1 MNNIENEDESMQD
14 SGTIANAMLAA
25 VPTAQDV
32 FLNARYFIVD
42 KVEDCI
48 NCFMSERDSGWDGY
62 KLAIKYLH
70 GVGYEW
76 QLSGFWAANSNV
88 LHEVEREPDFFT
100 KDKFKAASLL
110 GLCPKCSAL
119 LFDEFTNALHDVQ
132 KCGSPKRAV
141 SPRSEW
147 A

>member
-1 MNNIENEDESMQD
+1 MQNSSENNVSTG
-14 SGTIANAMLAA
+14 SSKHMLPA
-25 VPTAQDV
+25 VPTADDV
-32 FLNARYFIVD
+32 FLSAKYFIVD
-42 KVEDCI
+42 KAEECI
-48 NCFMSERDSGWDGY
+48 WCFISERNGGWDGY

-70 GVGYEW
+70 GDGYSW

-88 LHEVEREPDFFT
+88 EYMIEQKPNMVT
-100 KDKFKAASLL
+100 KDKFKAASML

-119 LFDEFTNALHDVQ
+119 LFDEFTNALHNVQ

-141 SPRSEW
+141 APKSEW